1 MSTANSKTVSWFG
14 AALEPVVLGI
24 FDGTM
29 NVASHGQIVIR
40 HTLPSGKHDPKY
52 TASKSKSIA
61 ERRRRPVGRPSVRP
75 EGY

>member
-40 HTLPSGKHDPKY
+40 HTLPSGKRLIGNGLIVL
-52 TASKSKSIA
+52 A
-61 ERRRRPVGRPSVRP
+61 
-75 EGY
+75 